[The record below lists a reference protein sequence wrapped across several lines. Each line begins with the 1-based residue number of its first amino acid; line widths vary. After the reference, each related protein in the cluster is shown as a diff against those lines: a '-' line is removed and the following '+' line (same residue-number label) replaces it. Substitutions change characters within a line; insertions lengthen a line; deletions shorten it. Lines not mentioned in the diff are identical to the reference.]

1 MVKFHP
7 ESEGGMNRHVY
18 CFGDS
23 ITYGEW
29 DEQGGWVQRL
39 RSYSDQAFISHRGG
53 KTLTYNLG
61 VPGDT
66 AADLLLRMDA
76 ELEARFDGE
85 AETLVVIAA
94 GMNDAHFITAE
105 QKYAFTPEVFEGNLG
120 KLVGIARKYTKKIA
134 LVGLNPVDQNK
145 VDPLPWNPAK
155 AYHSD
160 RVKLFNAVI
169 EKIAGEENLF
179 FADIWKSWVQLDYR
193 ALLSDGLHPNAS
205 GHRRIAERIAAFLAT
220 AAGAKAGNG

>member
-1 MVKFHP
+1 
-7 ESEGGMNRHVY
+7 MNRHVY

-23 ITYGEW
+23 IAYGEW

-39 RSYSDQAFISHRGG
+39 RSFADQAFISQRGE
-53 KTLTYNLG
+53 KVLTYNLG

-66 AADLLLRMDA
+66 AADMLQRMEA
-76 ELEARFDGE
+76 EMEARFDPQ
-85 AETLVVIAA
+85 AETLVIIAA
-94 GMNDAHFITAE
+94 GMNDAHFMTAE
-105 QKYAFTPEVFEGNLG
+105 KRYAYSPEEFEANLG
-120 KLVGIARKYTKKIA
+120 RLVGIARKYTKKIA

-160 RVKLFNAVI
+160 RVKLINAVI
-169 EKIAGEENLF
+169 EKVAGEENLF
-179 FADIWKSWVQLDYR
+179 FADIWKNWVQLDYR

-205 GHRRIAERIAAFLAT
+205 GHRRIAEKVAAFLST
-220 AAGAKAGNG
+220 ASGARARSG